1 MKVALQLWVGHTQK
15 FTLCAEPAK
24 LLVHQLS
31 TPHLNLARILV
42 EPAPAPK
49 PSSTQAF
56 NVLLWE

>member
-15 FTLCAEPAK
+15 FTLWAEPAK

-49 PSSTQAF
+49 PSLTLAYSAS
-56 NVLLWE
+56 L